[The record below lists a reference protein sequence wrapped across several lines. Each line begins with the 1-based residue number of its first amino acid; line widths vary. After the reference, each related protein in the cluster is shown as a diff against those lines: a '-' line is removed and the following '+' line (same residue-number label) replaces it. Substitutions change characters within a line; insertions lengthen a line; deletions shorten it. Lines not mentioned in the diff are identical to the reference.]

1 MSGATAPILEA
12 PGGSGTERTL
22 SMQYISRT
30 QWGAT
35 TPPGSKGFHPI
46 KDRSVEGVVIHHSG
60 VEGGAKGSVAVKA
73 FERHH
78 LAKGWDG
85 IAYNWLV
92 DETGTIFEGR
102 GWEARG
108 AATKGWNSKSMSV
121 CYTGWGGKQPHANV
135 LESIQTVIAEAEHK
149 FGKGLWVETHRRKG
163 STTCPGDWLGNW
175 VEGGMGAAK
184 EPSTVDWDAI
194 IRYFR
199 DLRVQVEDKP
209 LKRGSRGL
217 PVRLVQSHLNSRGFD
232 AGVVDGIFGQR
243 TKAAVKAFQES
254 QGFLK
259 INGVV
264 DGNTFGAL
272 FLQ

>member
-1 MSGATAPILEA
+1 
-12 PGGSGTERTL
+12 
-22 SMQYISRT
+22 MQYISRT

-108 AATKGWNSKSMSV
+108 AATKGWNSKSMSI
-121 CYTGWGGKQPHANV
+121 CYTGWGDKQPHANV
-135 LESIQTVIAEAEHK
+135 LESIQTVIAEAEHT

-163 STTCPGDWLGNW
+163 STTCPGDWLGGW
-175 VEGGMGAAK
+175 VEGGMAVAK

-194 IRYFR
+194 IRYFK
-199 DLRVQVEDKP
+199 DLRVQVEGSP
-209 LKRGSRGL
+209 LKRGTRGL
-217 PVRLVQSHLNSRGFD
+217 PVRLVQSRLNDRGFD
-232 AGVVDGIFGQR
+232 AGVVDGIFGRR
-243 TKAAVKAFQES
+243 TKASVRKFQES

-259 INGVV
+259 VNGVV

>member
-1 MSGATAPILEA
+1 M
-12 PGGSGTERTL
+12 TL
-22 SMQYISRT
+22 SGGPDDGTRGLMSMKYISRT

-35 TPPGSKGFHPI
+35 APPSGKGFHPI
-46 KDRSVEGVVIHHSG
+46 RRRRVAGVVVHHSG
-60 VEGGAKGSVAVKA
+60 VQDGPRGTNAVKA

-78 LAKGWDG
+78 LSKGWDG

-108 AATKGWNSKSMSV
+108 GATKGWNSKSMSI
-121 CYTGWGGKQPHANV
+121 CYIGWGDKQPHVNV
-135 LESIQTVIAEAEHK
+135 LESVQTVIAEAEHI

-175 VEGGMGAAK
+175 VEGGMGAVK
-184 EPSTVDWDAI
+184 EPSMVDWDAI
-194 IRYFR
+194 IQYFK
-199 DLRVQVEDKP
+199 DLRVQVEGSP

-217 PVRLVQSHLNSRGFD
+217 PVRLVQGHLNSRGFD
-232 AGVVDGIFGQR
+232 AGVVDGVFGRR
-243 TKAAVKAFQES
+243 TKAAVKAFQGS

-259 INGVV
+259 VNGVV
-264 DGNTFGAL
+264 NGDTFGAL

>member
-1 MSGATAPILEA
+1 
-12 PGGSGTERTL
+12 
-22 SMQYISRT
+22 MQYISRT

-46 KDRSVEGVVIHHSG
+46 KDRRVEGVVIHHSG

-108 AATKGWNSKSMSV
+108 AATKGWNSKSMSI
-121 CYTGWGGKQPHANV
+121 CYTGWGDKQPHANV
-135 LESIQTVIAEAEHK
+135 LESIQTVIAEAEHT

-163 STTCPGDWLGNW
+163 STTCPGDWLGGW
-175 VEGGMGAAK
+175 VEGGMAVAK

-194 IRYFR
+194 IRYFK
-199 DLRVQVEDKP
+199 DLRVQVEGSP
-209 LKRGSRGL
+209 LKRGTRGL
-217 PVRLVQSHLNSRGFD
+217 PVRLVQSRLNDRGFD
-232 AGVVDGIFGQR
+232 AGVVDGIFGRR
-243 TKAAVKAFQES
+243 TKASVRKFQES

-259 INGVV
+259 VNGVV